1 MFFSTPSEIPSHK
14 PSRLLKVY
22 PRPPATDSDM
32 GEARRGK
39 PSLVTPSRSSRS
51 PLPRLPMILLRPSQN
66 TVSSSSSSEEDVPH
80 RSQSRASTRVCVER
94 KKKAAPFH
102 SKLNAEARPPASP
115 TKDKLKISSRSSS
128 RNKQS
133 LPVHQ
138 QQPPRSSAHSKP
150 APSSSTP
157 TPPPDFMGNKLA
169 RLKNKGFGNSDQPE
183 GSEKLYSSKAR
194 TFTRFPGRPKPPLSP
209 PPPHL
214 SPSAATKL
222 HSHPSKPLAA
232 IPPFLSVVSPSPAP
246 STVTVVASSPSS
258 ESAAQE
264 NSRPAPA
271 ERREPRLRSGTSS
284 PAPQR
289 GENGAVRLPFC
300 SQAPLTTTANTSAG
314 DEIVCAGPPLDIV
327 QLECYHNHRSMRNS
341 PNKRYPV
348 ACMVCQKMD
357 TEPRWR
363 CTWCCLS
370 ACRVCLGELHATPHR
385 NLRTCLAQQASR
397 KAL

>member
-115 TKDKLKISSRSSS
+115 TKDKLK
-128 RNKQS
+128 
-133 LPVHQ
+133 VE
-138 QQPPRSSAHSKP
+138 
-150 APSSSTP
+150 
-157 TPPPDFMGNKLA
+157 
-169 RLKNKGFGNSDQPE
+169 NKGFGNSDQPE

-194 TFTRFPGRPKPPLSP
+194 TFTRFPRRPKPPLSP